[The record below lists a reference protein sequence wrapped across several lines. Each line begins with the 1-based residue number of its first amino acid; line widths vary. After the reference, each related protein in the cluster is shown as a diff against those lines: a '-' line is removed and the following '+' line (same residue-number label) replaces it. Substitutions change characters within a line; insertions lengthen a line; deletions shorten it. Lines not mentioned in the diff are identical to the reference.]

1 MHPGLFC
8 SKPTTKRTHRN
19 HTVKV
24 PHLCFPIVSSNGQSV
39 ARFWSKVSEIYTS
52 QTLDSAMVDNR
63 RELVAKCVFPGEEH
77 VIFLSFSLAC
87 NFLDPISQQSYEPI
101 SSSCLWPWAN
111 SYNYQNLWWSAT
123 ILNGCFVWCQNQW
136 ICISRAHFILSC
148 KIWRMGHKLS
158 GKNAKM
164 TMSKLNRR
172 EYGHQSDVNR
182 MWSGQNMPKPD
193 FCTSCNSFNFQFP
206 FNTRCIWGRPL
217 QRAWYLR
224 HDMPGTCNMMR

>member
-1 MHPGLFC
+1 M
-8 SKPTTKRTHRN
+8 
-19 HTVKV
+19 
-24 PHLCFPIVSSNGQSV
+24 

-52 QTLDSAMVDNR
+52 QTLDSAMVDSR

-77 VIFLSFSLAC
+77 VIFLSFKFSLAC
-87 NFLDPISQQSYEPI
+87 KFLDPTPLQSYEHI

-148 KIWRMGHKLS
+148 KIERMGHKLS

-182 MWSGQNMPKPD
+182 MWSGQNMPNLIFALPA
-193 FCTSCNSFNFQFP
+193 THSISNFPSTHVAFEVAHYKGHD
-206 FNTRCIWGRPL
+206 IWGMICLGP
-217 QRAWYLR
+217 ATWC
-224 HDMPGTCNMMR
+224 DKW